1 MADIGLALRY
11 RLVGT
16 STVATLLGTRIYP
29 DKLPQGATL
38 PAAVY
43 YGISGT
49 DEPQLSGLLGRA
61 EQRIQVDSYA
71 STRTAAN
78 ALALAIRDALTGS
91 WGRGTWGPTGATVAV
106 SGCVPEGGERYD
118 TQGLG
123 DGSDEDQYITSRD
136 YNIHF
141 AG

>member
-1 MADIGLALRY
+1 MADIGIALRSK
-11 RLVGT
+11 LTGT
-16 STVATLLGTRIYP
+16 SAIATILGTRIYP
-29 DKLPQGATL
+29 DKLPQGTAL

-49 DEPQLSGLLGRA
+49 DEPGLSGLLGRA
-61 EQRIQVDSYA
+61 EQRIQIDAYA
-71 STRTAAN
+71 ETRTAAN
-78 ALALAIRDALTGS
+78 ALATAIRDALTSS
-91 WGRGTWGPTGATVAV
+91 WGRGQWGPTGAKVTV

-123 DGSDEDQYITSRD
+123 DGSDEDHYITSRD
-136 YNIHF
+136 YLIYF

>member
-1 MADIGLALRY
+1 MADIGLALRSK
-11 RLVGT
+11 LVGT
-16 STVATLLGTRIYP
+16 NAVATILGTRIYP
-29 DKLPQGATL
+29 DKLPQGGTL

-49 DEPQLSGLLGRA
+49 DEGQLSGLLGRA
-61 EQRIQVDSYA
+61 EQRIQIDAYA
-71 STRTAAN
+71 TTRTAAN
-78 ALALAIRDALTGS
+78 ALALAIRDALTSS
-91 WGRGTWGPTGATVAV
+91 WGRGTWGPTGATVSV

-136 YNIHF
+136 YLIYF